1 MATANFP
8 TSPALNQ
15 TYTNLDRSW
24 TWNGQY
30 WQSTSATIG
39 YSGSIGYTG
48 SAGSPGSAGYIG
60 SKGES
65 SFTFSST
72 APSNPVVGDR
82 WLDSDT
88 MAEVVWTND
97 GDSNQWVEVAGT
109 GFLGQTGYTGS
120 TGSPGGY
127 TGSASTVAGYT
138 GSTGGL
144 GYTGSIGAGYTG
156 SASTVVGYTG
166 SASTAAGYTGSTGG
180 LGYTGSVGIGFTGS
194 VGIGFTGSVG
204 GLGYTGSASTAA
216 GYTGSVGGLG
226 YTGSASTAAG
236 YTGSAGSAG
245 FVGSAGNSGSVSDG
259 GSNSYAV
266 GYKELPQSATTS
278 GNLVLTDS
286 AKHLY
291 VSAGVTVPP
300 NSTVAFAIGTVVTI
314 INSSASAI
322 TITQGA
328 GVTVR
333 QTGTTNTGNRT
344 LAGYGMCSAVKVA
357 TDTWYISGGGLT

>member
-1 MATANFP
+1 
-8 TSPALNQ
+8 
-15 TYTNLDRSW
+15 
-24 TWNGQY
+24 
-30 WQSTSATIG
+30 
-39 YSGSIGYTG
+39 
-48 SAGSPGSAGYIG
+48 
-60 SKGES
+60 
-65 SFTFSST
+65 
-72 APSNPVVGDR
+72 
-82 WLDSDT
+82 

-138 GSTGGL
+138 GSFGNTGFV
-144 GYTGSIGAGYTG
+144 GSR
-156 SASTVVGYTG
+156 
-166 SASTAAGYTGSTGG
+166 
-180 LGYTGSVGIGFTGS
+180 GFTGS
-194 VGIGFTGSVG
+194 VGFT
-204 GLGYTGSASTAA
+204 
-216 GYTGSVGGLG
+216 
-226 YTGSASTAAG
+226 
-236 YTGSAGSAG
+236 GSAG
-245 FVGSAGNSGSVSDG
+245 FVGSVGFVGSIGYSGSAGFVGSIGYSGSVSDG

-314 INSSASAI
+314 INSSASTI
-322 TITQGA
+322 TITQGV

-344 LAGYGMCSAVKVA
+344 LIGYGMCSAVKVA
-357 TDTWYISGGGLT
+357 TDTWYISGSGLT

>member
-1 MATANFP
+1 
-8 TSPALNQ
+8 
-15 TYTNLDRSW
+15 
-24 TWNGQY
+24 
-30 WQSTSATIG
+30 
-39 YSGSIGYTG
+39 
-48 SAGSPGSAGYIG
+48 
-60 SKGES
+60 
-65 SFTFSST
+65 
-72 APSNPVVGDR
+72 
-82 WLDSDT
+82 
-88 MAEVVWTND
+88 
-97 GDSNQWVEVAGT
+97 
-109 GFLGQTGYTGS
+109 
-120 TGSPGGY
+120 
-127 TGSASTVAGYT
+127 
-138 GSTGGL
+138 
-144 GYTGSIGAGYTG
+144 
-156 SASTVVGYTG
+156 VVGYTG

-180 LGYTGSVGIGFTGS
+180 LGYTGSVGAGFTGS
-194 VGIGFTGSVG
+194 VGVGF
-204 GLGYTGSASTAA
+204 
-216 GYTGSVGGLG
+216 TGSVGGLG

>member
-8 TSPALNQ
+8 TSPVLNQ

-30 WQSTSATIG
+30 WQATSATIG
-39 YSGSIGYTG
+39 YTGSVGYVG
-48 SAGSPGSAGYIG
+48 SAGSPGSTGYIG

-127 TGSASTVAGYT
+127 TGSASTVVGYT
-138 GSTGGL
+138 GSTGIVGF
-144 GYTGSIGAGYTG
+144 TGSTGGVGYTG

-166 SASTAAGYTGSTGG
+166 STGYS
-180 LGYTGSVGIGFTGS
+180 
-194 VGIGFTGSVG
+194 
-204 GLGYTGSASTAA
+204 
-216 GYTGSVGGLG
+216 
-226 YTGSASTAAG
+226 
-236 YTGSAGSAG
+236 GSAG
-245 FVGSAGNSGSVSDG
+245 FVGSIGYSGSVSDG

-322 TITQGA
+322 TITQGV